1 MNLSEQDLQEENKH
15 LELTINLLRK
25 NISELAQDLYDN
37 EQKQQEFKKYVWDT
51 RSELDPT
58 EMKTIMVTVQIIML
72 FEDLCFFS
80 GNRLERPVSF

>member
-51 RSELDPT
+51 RSELDPK
-58 EMKTIMVTVQIIML
+58 EMKQ
-72 FEDLCFFS
+72 
-80 GNRLERPVSF
+80 